1 MSGHVNGFEAVR
13 YCRCGCGASLDR
25 MRVGAV
31 YHSPACRM
39 RAKRAEKANK
49 ARTEH
54 PLAEARAEQEASKL
68 NDHLA
73 QIVYNAII
81 DRLKVAGDCHADDLE
96 DYFPDEHRDRCRK
109 LVPGQ
114 LGSLRGRK
122 FIQPTAEYRKSKVP
136 ARKCAKSWVYIFTEK
151 GRATL
156 VGASAESAR
165 EPGPMPDVAPD
176 HRISDR
182 CTGSGENGA
191 GVSESVRPEEV
202 TSVDLESASTAS
214 PEPETLSLLPRPPS
228 MFDPDQRAA

>member
-1 MSGHVNGFEAVR
+1 MSGFEAVR

-39 RAKRAEKANK
+39 RAKRAEIANK

-54 PLAEARAEQEASKL
+54 PLAEARAQQEASKL

-122 FIQPTAEYRKSKVP
+122 FIQPTSEYRKSKVP

-156 VGASAESAR
+156 VGVDAGGSKPEEKVGTR
-165 EPGPMPDVAPD
+165 T
-176 HRISDR
+176 
-182 CTGSGENGA
+182 TGEVPTPSVDSGENGA
-191 GVSESVRPEEV
+191 GVPESVRPEEV

-214 PEPETLSLLPRPPS
+214 PDPSPGTIPMLPEP
-228 MFDPDQRAA
+228 DPKAWAA